1 MALYGT
7 AIGVSSVGYCNS
19 ARFTGLT
26 HWRCLEKLWPLSAD
40 VEIELVSRV
49 NHSW

>member
-1 MALYGT
+1 
-7 AIGVSSVGYCNS
+7 VGYCNS

-26 HWRCLEKLWPLSAD
+26 HWRCLEQLWKNVDNSWSLSAD
-40 VEIELVSRV
+40 VEIEFVSRE